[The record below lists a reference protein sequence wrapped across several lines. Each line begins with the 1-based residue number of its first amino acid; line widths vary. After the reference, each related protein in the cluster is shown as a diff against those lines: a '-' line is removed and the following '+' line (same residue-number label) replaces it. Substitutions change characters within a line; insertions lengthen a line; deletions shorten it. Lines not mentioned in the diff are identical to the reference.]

1 MRARLL
7 ILGAMV
13 TVAGLAPASAQTPAS
28 APAVPTY
35 AVGRTVDA
43 ITVDGR
49 LDEMTWALLPRVGAM
64 RLITDVHRAPAFP
77 TEAAMAWD
85 DQHLY
90 VSFACTDATAWAR
103 PHQRDDALW
112 NEEVVEVFLD
122 PDGDGT
128 NYAEIEVNPDNV
140 VVDLLI
146 ARPRGSGPNARAWN
160 AAGMKTAVQRHGAG
174 WTVEIA
180 IPWAS
185 LGDAG
190 VSAAPSAGQR
200 WRVGLYRIE
209 RPGGVAKSDRV
220 RAMRDEARSA
230 AADRK
235 AALDKEM
242 QALQDDD
249 EYAAWSPTRADRG
262 FHDPE
267 RFGIVEF
274 AGVGRT
280 P

>member
-1 MRARLL
+1 M
-7 ILGAMV
+7 LGTMV
-13 TVAGLAPASAQTPAS
+13 TAAGLAPASAQAPAPG
-28 APAVPTY
+28 ATAGPAVPTY
-35 AVGRTVDA
+35 AVRRAVDA
-43 ITVDGR
+43 VTVDGR
-49 LDEMTWALLPRVGAM
+49 LDEMTWALSPRVGPL
-64 RLITDVHRAPAFP
+64 RLITDVHRPPTFP

-90 VSFACTDATAWAR
+90 VSFACTDAAPWAR

-128 NYAEIEVNPDNV
+128 SYAEIEVNPDNV

-146 ARPRGSGPNARAWN
+146 ARPRASGPNARAWN

-185 LGDAG
+185 LADAG
-190 VSAAPSAGQR
+190 VSAPPSAGQR
-200 WRVGLYRIE
+200 WRVGLYRIK
-209 RPGGVAKSDRV
+209 RPGGVAKSDKV
-220 RAMRDEARSA
+220 RAMRDEARTA

-242 QALQDDD
+242 QALQADD
-249 EYAAWSPTRADRG
+249 EYAAWSPTRDG
-262 FHDPE
+262 SFHDPE

-274 AGVGRT
+274 VGGPGGVR
-280 P
+280 